1 MTGPESTFP
10 VVRVT
15 VMLSLSYAVLAM
27 AYGPIVTSDAVEYS
41 DMARALAA
49 LDYNPVAYLRH
60 GEEVAELN
68 HPVAAPFYLAFVF
81 VIGLA
86 QELFVTNWPY
96 AVVAFNVVMQT
107 IAAFVILLTVVAVSG
122 PAAAW
127 IAAALLAVL
136 FDFNQWVAMT
146 QSDPMFVAI
155 SAVAVSA
162 GLRAA
167 DSERPDRIWP
177 VVTAVGACLLIVF
190 VRPAWPPV
198 IATMLVVALLAV
210 VGRRE
215 PFSRAAVLLGF
226 GIAGLA
232 AVLGLWAAAQL
243 YFDPTALPGGIGA
256 RFVAMFRPD
265 LVGGVVVIARPETYI
280 APVETA
286 AGFLNVMGHR
296 LVYFFWFEADGF
308 STQHRLLNILG
319 HVPLYAFAVIGIVVT
334 LLRIPNRRMQH
345 AGIVAIVW
353 IATTDLYHAVTVLDF
368 DWRYRAPTYF
378 PLVLLASAGAAAV
391 LTGLGSRWSGHLW
404 RGTRDIR

>member
-1 MTGPESTFP
+1 
-10 VVRVT
+10 
-15 VMLSLSYAVLAM
+15 MLSLSYAVLAM
-27 AYGPIVTSDAVEYS
+27 AYGPIVTPDAVEYS
-41 DMARALAA
+41 GMARALAA
-49 LDYNPVAYLRH
+49 LDYNPVAYLRR

-155 SAVAVSA
+155 SAVAVST

-167 DSERPDRIWP
+167 DSERPDRFWP
-177 VVTAVGACLLIVF
+177 VVTAAGACLLIIF

-210 VGRRE
+210 RRRSQ
-215 PFSRAAVLLGF
+215 PFSRAAILLGL

-232 AVLGLWAAAQL
+232 ATLGMWAAAQI
-243 YFDPTALPGGIGA
+243 YFDPTALPGGIGS
-256 RFVAMFRPD
+256 RFVTMFRAEFA
-265 LVGGVVVIARPETYI
+265 GGVVVVARPETFI
-280 APVETA
+280 APSETA
-286 AGFLNVMGHR
+286 AGFLHVMALR
-296 LVYFFWFEADGF
+296 IVYFFWFVADGF

-319 HVPLYAFAVIGIVVT
+319 HVPLYVFAVIGIVT
-334 LLRIPNRRMQH
+334 LLRVPNRRMQH

-353 IATTDLYHAVTVLDF
+353 IATTDLYHAVTVLDY

-391 LTGLGSRWSGHLW
+391 LSGLGSRWSVRLG
-404 RGTRDIR
+404 RGTSALK